1 MMITKQI
8 NPQQIKQL
16 IKKCERY
23 RASLGEPLA
32 AIVES
37 DTGVLT
43 ARMSEH
49 QRPLAQRYRE
59 VVRQLAGC

>member
-1 MMITKQI
+1 MITKQI
-8 NPQQIKQL
+8 SRQQTRQL
-16 IKKCERY
+16 IEKSEWY
-23 RASLGEPLA
+23 RSQLGEPLA

-43 ARMSEH
+43 TRMPEH
-49 QRPLAQRYRE
+49 QRPIALRYRE